1 MSLCTQSVHSFYF
14 PPRPLRTAPSR
25 FHNTIC
31 FGSRPPLIYFCTR
44 NPHKK
49 IMNFASTGRSRHSS
63 SCCVY
68 LSDLCMATQMMS
80 VKGRIFT
87 VREVTIKNACVSFLA
102 AAHRGMVMFVH
113 FLQYTIYNLN
123 IFPFAEIFVF
133 LSQPHHTVQKGKC
146 YALLLCFASALHNNI
161 SLQYGPLSSQVFPS
175 PVLDRIAIHQR
186 GHLQPPAGL
195 AARVWSFIPKLDP
208 SKTGFGIKFPVS
220 VNSHTL
226 PCSAS
231 VL

>member
-1 MSLCTQSVHSFYF
+1 MSLWTQSVHSFYF

-123 IFPFAEIFVF
+123 IFPFAENLYSFPNRTTRFKKVNATPCCYVLHLHFTTILVSNMGPFHLKF
-133 LSQPHHTVQKGKC
+133 FHHR
-146 YALLLCFASALHNNI
+146 Y
-161 SLQYGPLSSQVFPS
+161 
-175 PVLDRIAIHQR
+175 
-186 GHLQPPAGL
+186 
-195 AARVWSFIPKLDP
+195 
-208 SKTGFGIKFPVS
+208 
-220 VNSHTL
+220 
-226 PCSAS
+226 
-231 VL
+231 